1 MNSCF
6 RDPVIEAQ
14 PNSAH
19 GDNTTLTSFEQ
30 KLIERYKTIEAD
42 AAGAHPDY
50 PSVIA
55 IWGKDKRDEAV
66 SIAQKVVDGDF
77 KSAGDIDNLRFAVVS
92 ALRPFV
98 EE

>member
-1 MNSCF
+1 MH
-6 RDPVIEAQ
+6 VI
-14 PNSAH
+14 
-19 GDNTTLTSFEQ
+19 
-30 KLIERYKTIEAD
+30 D
-42 AAGAHPDY
+42 AARVMHETVRGFYLPQGARHPT
-50 PSVIA
+50 ITA
-55 IWGKDKRDEAV
+55 AWGDLPQDKRDEAV